1 MSSPVIQTADLTK
14 RFGKNTAVDSL
25 SLAVPEGTVFG
36 FLGRNGAG
44 KTTTIKMLLGLLPR
58 TSGSAS
64 VLGLDSARKS
74 LDIKRQVGYVPE
86 QHHMY
91 RWMTVDQLMWFCKA
105 FYPTWDDAECAR
117 LLERFKL
124 PGDKKIR
131 QLSRGMIA
139 KTALT
144 LALAHDPKILILDEP
159 TGGLD
164 VIVRREFLESIVRL
178 IQERGKTVFISS
190 HLLADVERVADQVA
204 ILREGRGLLKLPL
217 LMLENPCAHDCLFCK
232 AKPLVP
238 TPLDEAR
245 AWLADNREFAQP
257 RLGLVGN
264 EPLAHPDVDAVIAE
278 ARQCG
283 FTRFE
288 TLTTAAPLAEPGRAE
303 ALVKAGVRTYAIPL
317 WAADAATHDRITR
330 SPGSHEITLRALRQ
344 LGELGADVFVHA
356 NVLQQNLGGL
366 EALQR
371 LVADE
376 LGLPLCLLP
385 VRPKDAN
392 LPYAELVARYRDL
405 IGLELSGL
413 VAFPLCV
420 AAQVQQPAVPPAS
433 IIADVL
439 KVYVLDQPFVKPR
452 KCDRCGLQKR
462 CVGTFQAYLDLFGD
476 GEITPA

>member
-1 MSSPVIQTADLTK
+1 MSSPVIQTTDLTK
-14 RFGKNTAVDSL
+14 RFGKNVAVDSL

-86 QHHMY
+86 QHHLY

-144 LALAHDPKILILDEP
+144 LALAHDPKILVLDEP

-204 ILREGRGLLKLPL
+204 IIDRG
-217 LMLENPCAHDCLFCK
+217 
-232 AKPLVP
+232 
-238 TPLDEAR
+238 
-245 AWLADNREFAQP
+245 
-257 RLGLVGN
+257 
-264 EPLAHPDVDAVIAE
+264 
-278 ARQCG
+278 
-283 FTRFE
+283 
-288 TLTTAAPLAEPGRAE
+288 
-303 ALVKAGVRTYAIPL
+303 ALVAQESLESLKSRVKRLRLRYDGPAPDKIEVEGMLRSSRDKQEWIVSVDNFD
-317 WAADAATHDRITR
+317 AD
-330 SPGSHEITLRALRQ
+330 SERQ
-344 LGELGADVFVHA
+344 
-356 NVLQQNLGGL
+356 VLQQAGATSL
-366 EALQR
+366 E
-371 LVADE
+371 VVD
-376 LGLPLCLLP
+376 
-385 VRPKDAN
+385 
-392 LPYAELVARYRDL
+392 
-405 IGLELSGL
+405 
-413 VAFPLCV
+413 
-420 AAQVQQPAVPPAS
+420 
-433 IIADVL
+433 
-439 KVYVLDQPFVKPR
+439 
-452 KCDRCGLQKR
+452 
-462 CVGTFQAYLDLFGD
+462 LDLEGIFVEFLHDSLEDGDLADFGQ
-476 GEITPA
+476 

>member
-1 MSSPVIQTADLTK
+1 MSSPVIQTTDLTK
-14 RFGKNTAVDSL
+14 RFGKNVAVDSL

-86 QHHMY
+86 QHHLY

-144 LALAHDPKILILDEP
+144 LALAHDPKILVLDEP

-204 ILREGRGLLKLPL
+204 IIDRGALVAQESLESLKSRVKRVRLRYDGPAPDEIQVEGLLRSSRDKQ
-217 LMLENPCAHDCLFCK
+217 EWIVSVSNF
-232 AKPLVP
+232 
-238 TPLDEAR
+238 
-245 AWLADNREFAQP
+245 
-257 RLGLVGN
+257 G
-264 EPLAHPDVDAVIAE
+264 PDSE
-278 ARQCG
+278 RQ
-283 FTRFE
+283 
-288 TLTTAAPLAEPGRAE
+288 
-303 ALVKAGVRTYAIPL
+303 
-317 WAADAATHDRITR
+317 
-330 SPGSHEITLRALRQ
+330 
-344 LGELGADVFVHA
+344 
-356 NVLQQNLGGL
+356 VLQQTGAASL
-366 EALQR
+366 E
-371 LVADE
+371 VVD
-376 LGLPLCLLP
+376 
-385 VRPKDAN
+385 
-392 LPYAELVARYRDL
+392 
-405 IGLELSGL
+405 
-413 VAFPLCV
+413 
-420 AAQVQQPAVPPAS
+420 
-433 IIADVL
+433 
-439 KVYVLDQPFVKPR
+439 
-452 KCDRCGLQKR
+452 
-462 CVGTFQAYLDLFGD
+462 LDLEGIFVEFLHDSLEDGDLADFGQ
-476 GEITPA
+476 